1 MTQIYIWAVE
11 RYGNSPGLSP
21 FKLLII
27 LTCPFKHFFA
37 TDHDQFLQQFLYSPT
52 EKMAAFINSSFVD
65 ICQTCLTNTVL
76 SAGLFFLHAWLI
88 NKPTKR

>member
-11 RYGNSPGLSP
+11 RYANNPGQSP
-21 FKLLII
+21 FKVLII
-27 LTCPFKHFFA
+27 VTCPFKHFFA

-65 ICQTCLTNTVL
+65 CQTCVNKLALLTL
-76 SAGLFFLHAWLI
+76 FSAPGCSFCMHG
-88 NKPTKR
+88 